1 MLAFLA
7 AWLSVYPA
15 DAVYVGGGLVTFL
28 IVLVIV
34 LILLR
39 VFHVI

>member
-1 MLAFLA
+1 MNI
-7 AWLSVYPA
+7 VPA
-15 DAVYVGGGLVTFL
+15 DAIYLHTGGLITFL